1 MKIWDIMGWDIT
13 NGYRNAICHDQPYM
27 ILMMGVVPE
36 HEDSL
41 YIDCHSS
48 VLI

>member
-1 MKIWDIMGWDIT
+1 MDIDMR
-13 NGYRNAICHDQPYM
+13 YAMPYM
-27 ILMMGVVPE
+27 ILMGVVPK

-41 YIDCHSS
+41 YIDCHLS